1 MEQASNIRSSLDK
14 LALINNLPVEFSIDN
29 RRTISFR
36 CPTIRELTSELDIR
50 LFIGLISL
58 TPEKIKELKINLPF
72 NGKDPGSIVQGL
84 LFSDEYTGVLSKY
97 LLRFVTNA
105 KYGDKEISVDGE
117 KVLSYELDYIVHV
130 MLISLSKKEYDEDNS
145 EDEQKKLEKENPIM
159 AKILAAQKEAEEK
172 LKKAK
177 SKKDKSSNYSTE
189 EIMLAVSYEFN
200 VPFEKMLDMNFFGVI
215 WYFGYVGKVDAHKL
229 NQMILSS
236 GMSKQKNYNYWL
248 NK

>member
-1 MEQASNIRSSLDK
+1 MEQASNIRSSLDR
-14 LALINNLPVEFSIDN
+14 LGLINNLPVEFSIDN

-36 CPTIRELTSELDIR
+36 CPTIKELTSELDIR
-50 LFIGLISL
+50 LFTGLISL
-58 TPEKIKELKINLPF
+58 TPEKLKELKINLSF
-72 NGKDPGSIVQGL
+72 NAKDPGSIVQGL

-97 LLRFVTNA
+97 LVRFIKNA
-105 KYGDKEISVDGE
+105 EYGNKEISVDGE
-117 KVLSYELDYIVHV
+117 KVLSYEFDYIVHV
-130 MLISLSKKEYDEDNS
+130 ILISLSKKEYEENP

-177 SKKDKSSNYSTE
+177 NKKDKSGNYSTE

-200 VPFEKMLDMNFFGVI
+200 IPFEKMLEMNFFGVI

-229 NQMILSS
+229 NQLILSS
-236 GMSKQKNYNYWL
+236 GMSKQKSYNYWL